1 MGKNKTGRPSWF
13 KLFLHHK
20 SLIEAVPD
28 EVAGKALKAALRYFD
43 TGEVAELDSL
53 AGAVFAA
60 IKPNIDD
67 AFKDFKTSSEKNR
80 ENIKKRWDN
89 RGIQNDTTGTT
100 GYHSIPNDTKN
111 TEEEGEGEAE
121 EEEEGEG
128 ECNRAA
134 KPPKHARFSPPSVN
148 EVREYCNEQGYS
160 TIDPERFVSYYAAR
174 QWKAGQ
180 TAITDWR
187 AAADSWYRNDVDK
200 RKTNGGRES
209 GLDRLARMYK
219 EEFGE

>member
-20 SLIEAVPD
+20 FLIEAVPD

-43 TGEVAELDSL
+43 TGVVAELDSL
-53 AGAVFAA
+53 SGAVFAA
-60 IKPNIDD
+60 LKPNIDE
-67 AFKDFKTSSEKNR
+67 AFEDFETTSEKNR
-80 ENIKKRWDN
+80 KNIQKRWDN
-89 RGIQNDTTGTT
+89 RGMPNDTTYTT

-111 TEEEGEGEAE
+111 TEAEGEGEAE
-121 EEEEGEG
+121 EEGEGEG

-134 KPPKHARFSPPSVN
+134 KPPKPARFSPPNVD
-148 EVREYCNEQGYS
+148 EVRAYCNEQGYS
-160 TIDPERFVSYYAAR
+160 TIDPARFVSYYAAR

-187 AAADSWYRNDVDK
+187 AAADSWHRNDVDK
-200 RKTNGGRES
+200 IKTNGGCES